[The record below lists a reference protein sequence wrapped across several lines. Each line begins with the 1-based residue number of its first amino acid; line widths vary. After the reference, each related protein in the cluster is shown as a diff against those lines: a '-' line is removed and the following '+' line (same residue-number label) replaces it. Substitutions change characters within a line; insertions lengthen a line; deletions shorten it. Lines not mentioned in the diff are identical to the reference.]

1 MFMFEPPNAVE
12 VAQHAVRVT
21 RNSQRVEAYVPYLAQ
36 LLDVAF
42 KGGDVAEAAQA
53 VAKDLGVGKLDARA
67 ADPVVACYVDSNF
80 VSLLHFL
87 VKYPDFKSAALANAN
102 CGGENV
108 HRGLVLGAVLGAAHG
123 VPEDLRVGLKNA
135 DKLGAEI
142 RDLVARKAEL

>member
-1 MFMFEPPNAVE
+1 MRSTPSFLSRTTQNVDAAEEGSAAE
-12 VAQHAVRVT
+12 
-21 RNSQRVEAYVPYLAQ
+21 VPYLAR
-36 LLDVAF
+36 LLDAAF
-42 KGGDVAEAAQA
+42 KGGDVAAAAQA
-53 VAKDLGVGKLDARA
+53 VAADLGVGKLDPRS
-67 ADPVVACYVDSNF
+67 ADPVVACYIDSNF

-87 VKYPDFKSAALANAN
+87 GKYPDFKSAALANAN

-135 DKLGAEI
+135 DKLGSEI